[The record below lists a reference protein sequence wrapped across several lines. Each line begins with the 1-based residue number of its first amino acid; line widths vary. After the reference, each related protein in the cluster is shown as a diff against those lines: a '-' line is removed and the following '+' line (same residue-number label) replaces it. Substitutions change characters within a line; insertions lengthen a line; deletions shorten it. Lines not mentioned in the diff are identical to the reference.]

1 MNSAKLSP
9 EQKADHLEMLKIVLQ
24 IQLSVQKISG
34 QQIPKVQIGDKEELK
49 NQQVT
54 KDSIK
59 KVSALAQTM
68 EKINTSS
75 IVTGNSMRDGLRK
88 KLVDLITSEEKSEL
102 RKSQGQKVAL
112 DIED

>member
-1 MNSAKLSP
+1 
-9 EQKADHLEMLKIVLQ
+9 
-24 IQLSVQKISG
+24 
-34 QQIPKVQIGDKEELK
+34 
-49 NQQVT
+49 
-54 KDSIK
+54 
-59 KVSALAQTM
+59 M